1 MQLQFV
7 IYCYLVLFMFLFAWY
22 TWNGGI
28 FAYLSRE
35 KKREK
40 EKLICYIN
48 ICGFICI
55 CNLVILI
62 FISFKTLYV
71 YFFLYIYTFVKWYI
85 ILNEVKLITI
95 HDLTT
100 MLGDILILMKVGR
113 NFDVCC
119 TWLISFLTGGY
130 WLLGGWHFVFYHN

>member
-7 IYCYLVLFMFLFAWY
+7 IYCHSVLFMFLFAWY

-35 KKREK
+35 KERKK

-71 YFFLYIYTFVKWYI
+71 YFFFIHIYICKMIYYIKWSETYDSQFMIWQQCFWHSSFWGEIKSEIVYWGTFWYWW
-85 ILNEVKLITI
+85 KL
-95 HDLTT
+95 
-100 MLGDILILMKVGR
+100 GEILMYVVH
-113 NFDVCC
+113 D
-119 TWLISFLTGGY
+119 
-130 WLLGGWHFVFYHN
+130 

>member
-7 IYCYLVLFMFLFAWY
+7 IYCYSVIFMFLFAWY

-35 KKREK
+35 KERKK

-48 ICGFICI
+48 ICGFLCI

-85 ILNEVKLITI
+85 ILNEVKLMIHNSWFDNNAGGHFDTDESWEKFWCMLYTI
-95 HDLTT
+95 NKFSH
-100 MLGDILILMKVGR
+100 R
-113 NFDVCC
+113 
-119 TWLISFLTGGY
+119 
-130 WLLGGWHFVFYHN
+130 WLLAIRWLTFCFLP